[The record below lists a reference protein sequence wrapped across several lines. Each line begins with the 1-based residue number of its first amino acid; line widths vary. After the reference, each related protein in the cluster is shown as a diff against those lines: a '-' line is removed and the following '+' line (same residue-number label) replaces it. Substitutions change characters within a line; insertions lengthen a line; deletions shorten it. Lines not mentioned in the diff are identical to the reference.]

1 MPSACAA
8 VKSKILR
15 PVLYHKI
22 GNERDMAMTTDNQNN
37 DFKYFMQD
45 TGSIY
50 LGAKFS
56 YAEILEQ
63 EMVSFKYKSIIEH
76 YIMKDTDPETTL
88 ESQLYYMTP
97 DQFSYKT
104 YMQLRAKVKVSMLV
118 SKRSLF
124 GGEKTIYENKVMKL
138 DELVNINLAK
148 KKQCGMVIQELLLS
162 KLALMAF
169 NV

>member
-1 MPSACAA
+1 
-8 VKSKILR
+8 
-15 PVLYHKI
+15 
-22 GNERDMAMTTDNQNN
+22 MTTDNRND

-45 TGSIY
+45 TSSIY
-50 LGAKFS
+50 LGSKFS

-63 EMVSFKYKSIIEH
+63 EMVSFKYKSIVEH
-76 YIMKDTDPETTL
+76 YILKDTDPETTL
-88 ESQLYYMTP
+88 ESQFYYMTP

-104 YMQLRAKVKVSMLV
+104 YMQLRAKLKVSMFV
-118 SKRSLF
+118 PKKRLF
-124 GGEKTIYENKVMKL
+124 GEAKMAYENKVIKL

-148 KKQCGMVIQELLLS
+148 KKQCGMVVQELVLS

>member
-1 MPSACAA
+1 M
-8 VKSKILR
+8 
-15 PVLYHKI
+15 
-22 GNERDMAMTTDNQNN
+22 GMTTDGQND
-37 DFKYFMQD
+37 DFKYFIQD
-45 TGSIY
+45 TGSVY

-56 YAEILEQ
+56 YAQILEY

-76 YIMKDTDPETTL
+76 YILKDTDPETTL

-104 YMQLRAKVKVSMLV
+104 YMQLKARVKVSVLTEK
-118 SKRSLF
+118 KRLI
-124 GGEKTIYENKVMKL
+124 GKAKTVYESRMMKL
-138 DELVNINLAK
+138 DELVSMNLAQK
-148 KKQCGMVIQELLLS
+148 KKCGMIIQELVLS